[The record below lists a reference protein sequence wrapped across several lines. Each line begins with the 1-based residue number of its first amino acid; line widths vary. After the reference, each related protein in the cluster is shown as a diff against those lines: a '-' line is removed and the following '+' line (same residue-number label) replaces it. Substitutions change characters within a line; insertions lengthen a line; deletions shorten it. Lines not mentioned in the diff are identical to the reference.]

1 MTNLNEMAMKRIR
14 HHQAYK
20 TEVDLSQFVRTGVL
34 FIHIPKTAGISI
46 TKALYNKE
54 VGHLPLRYYEKRH
67 AHTIENLIK
76 FTVVRNPWD
85 RIYSAYHFLKAG
97 GMAEYPDDKIF
108 FDKNISSYE
117 NFDHFVREWLTKK
130 NAYSY
135 IHFYPQLYFIET
147 RKIKLDYIL
156 RFENI
161 NIELPSIMSNHGIH
175 IELKKLNTSLK
186 NQEYQS
192 AYSQKSK
199 DIVYKTY
206 KKDIML
212 FKYEF

>member
-1 MTNLNEMAMKRIR
+1 MTNINEMAMKRIR
-14 HHQAYK
+14 LHQAYK
-20 TEVDLSQFVRTGVL
+20 TEIDLSHFVRTGIL

-46 TKALYNKE
+46 TKSLYNKE

-67 AHTIENLIK
+67 AQTIKNLFK

-97 GMAEYPDDKIF
+97 GMPEYPDDKIF
-108 FDKNISSYE
+108 FDKNLSIYE
-117 NFDHFVREWLTKK
+117 NFDHFVREWLAKK
-130 NAYSY
+130 NVYSY

-147 RKIKLDYIL
+147 RETKFDYIS
-156 RFENI
+156 RFEKI

-175 IELKKLNTSLK
+175 IELKKLNTSQK
-186 NQEYQS
+186 NPEYQS

-206 KKDIML
+206 KKDISL